1 SNDHVLEHGE
11 RPAGFTYE
19 FLTGFPHE
27 TQSGMDWFGMVDVA
41 KGAQDFKNK
50 FFSNMLTLYMMS
62 PKQHMMI
69 EEGAIGDP
77 DAFMNEMG
85 KLSGVSFVPDGF
97 IASGRYTIVE
107 APSFPPML
115 REMLQYADQAVMD
128 VFGLSSI
135 EMGTQS

>member
-1 SNDHVLEHGE
+1 NGFFQSLFSEDTVMQIYDQKAEFEWAKEEIESYTGEEWEFWRKAPRQETKYAIISNDHVLEHGE

-27 TQSGMDWFGMVDVA
+27 TKSGMDWFGMVDVA

-77 DAFMNEMG
+77 D
-85 KLSGVSFVPDGF
+85 
-97 IASGRYTIVE
+97 
-107 APSFPPML
+107 
-115 REMLQYADQAVMD
+115 
-128 VFGLSSI
+128 
-135 EMGTQS
+135 